1 MTNEQLQ
8 ALGIDAKWLEPLNA
22 TFDKYEINTPKR
34 QAAFIGQCSHESGNF
49 KTLQENLNYSA
60 EGLMKTWPSRFPTK
74 EIADQYA
81 RQPAK
86 IAGKVY
92 NGRLGNTSEE
102 EAAKYLGRGLIQLT
116 GKENYEHCGLG
127 IGADL
132 LVDPTLLLDPRYAA
146 LSAGWFWNK
155 KGLNQLAD
163 IGDAVTITK
172 RINGGMIGIDDRVKH
187 TNQALAVLGQDT
199 SQAQQS
205 VASQSCITIGNIQRG
220 SCIQDSCGARFLAL

>member
-1 MTNEQLQ
+1 MINSLQLQ
-8 ALGIDAKWLEPLNA
+8 ELGIDPKWEIPLNQ
-22 TFDKYEINTPKR
+22 TFVKYDINNLKR
-34 QAAFIGQCSHESGNF
+34 QSAFIGQCAHESGNF

-102 EAAKYLGRGLIQLT
+102 EASKYLGRGLIQLT
-116 GKENYEHCGLG
+116 GKDNYERCGFSLG
-127 IGADL
+127 IDL
-132 LVDPTLLLDPRYAA
+132 VNNPDWLLDPKYAA

-155 KGLNQLAD
+155 HGLNELAD
-163 IGDAVTITK
+163 AQEHGIITK
-172 RINGGMIGIDDRVKH
+172 RINGGTLGLDDRILK
-187 TNQALAVLGQDT
+187 TTKALSVLG
-199 SQAQQS
+199 
-205 VASQSCITIGNIQRG
+205 
-220 SCIQDSCGARFLAL
+220 

>member
-1 MTNEQLQ
+1 MTYDQLDS
-8 ALGIDAKWLEPLNA
+8 LGIDHKWLAPLEE
-22 TFDKYEINTPKR
+22 TFVKYDISTPQR
-34 QAAFIGQCSHESGNF
+34 QACFIGQCAHESGNF

-60 EGLMKTWPSRFPTK
+60 ESLMKTWPSRFATK

-116 GKENYEHCGLG
+116 GKENYANCGLG
-127 IGADL
+127 IDADL
-132 LVDPTLLLDPRYAA
+132 LADPTLLLDPRYAA

-155 KGLNQLAD
+155 KGLNNLAD
-163 IGDAVTITK
+163 ASDIETMTK
-172 RINGGMIGIDDRVKH
+172 RINGGLIGLDDRKVKIAK
-187 TNQALAVLGQDT
+187 ALSVLG
-199 SQAQQS
+199 
-205 VASQSCITIGNIQRG
+205 
-220 SCIQDSCGARFLAL
+220 

>member
-1 MTNEQLQ
+1 MTMTSEQLTE
-8 ALGIDAKWLEPLNA
+8 LGIDPKWLQPLED
-22 TFDKYEINTPKR
+22 TFAKYDISTPER
-34 QAAFIGQCSHESGNF
+34 QSAFIGQCAHESGNF

-60 EGLMKTWPSRFPTK
+60 EGLMKTWPSRFATMD
-74 EIADQYA
+74 IASQYA

-116 GKENYEHCGLG
+116 GRENYANCGSS

-132 LVDPTLLLDPRYAA
+132 LSDPTLLLDPRYAA

-155 KGLNQLAD
+155 KGLNSLAD
-163 IGDAVTITK
+163 SGDIETMTK
-172 RINGGMIGIDDRVKH
+172 RINGGLIGLDDRKAKIAK
-187 TNQALAVLGQDT
+187 ALSVLG
-199 SQAQQS
+199 
-205 VASQSCITIGNIQRG
+205 
-220 SCIQDSCGARFLAL
+220 